1 MGNSET
7 HNPRFPDLDEPTD
20 MEIAI
25 RISRMLE
32 DCWDSAGE
40 SDSSGWKKSLISM
53 ANNVL
58 NTMTNPF
65 ARKLLADQ
73 IGR

>member
-1 MGNSET
+1 MSHNEMQ
-7 HNPRFPDLDEPTD
+7 NPRFPDFDEPTD

-25 RISRMLE
+25 RISRMLD
-32 DCWDSAGE
+32 DCLDSTGETDSA
-40 SDSSGWKKSLISM
+40 GWKKSLISM
-53 ANNVL
+53 AKNVL
-58 NTMTNPF
+58 NTMTNPY